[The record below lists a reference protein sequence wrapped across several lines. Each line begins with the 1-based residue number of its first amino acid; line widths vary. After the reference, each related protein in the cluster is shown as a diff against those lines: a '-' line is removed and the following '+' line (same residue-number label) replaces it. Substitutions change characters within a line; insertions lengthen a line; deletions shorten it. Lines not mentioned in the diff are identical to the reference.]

1 MKAQL
6 LSIALFCFATVLF
19 TSCDPNELDD
29 KSNYWN
35 SSTLVRLKL
44 NDKVKTITY
53 NDNAYKDEFN
63 QDGFITKSTYTSG
76 DMVSTTIHNYDSEG
90 KLTSTDFTS
99 TGSAGNASYS
109 TVYSYNNAG
118 RYIVQQPFHVM
129 ISGLVPNLSGVVTQY
144 GKIDYIFQGDN
155 MLLIQSNTYEN
166 TTYTDTTVVKY
177 NGKYPVSLTTKY
189 SFAKDMTY
197 ASNGMFKT
205 YTEGFQGP
213 GYYDERKYY
222 FKADDTF
229 LLEDSVVFNYTS
241 ETSNTKSVM
250 RYTYDSKKNVIA
262 ENNNGSLTEHT
273 YTYDSHNNWT
283 TKTTRYKDKDSSV
296 WQNGS
301 TETRT
306 ITYW

>member
-6 LSIALFCFATVLF
+6 LSIALFCFATVLL
-19 TSCDPNELDD
+19 TSCDPNELGD

-35 SSTLVRLKL
+35 SSTLVRMKLKD
-44 NDKVKTITY
+44 NVKTVISG
-53 NDNAYKDEFN
+53 DNAYKDEFN
-63 QDGFITKSTYTSG
+63 QDGFLTKSTYTNG
-76 DMVSTTIHNYDSEG
+76 EMVSTTVYNYDSNG

-99 TGSAGNASYS
+99 TGTTGNVSYS
-109 TVYSYNNAG
+109 TVYSYTNTG
-118 RYIVQQPFHVM
+118 KYVVQQPFHVM
-129 ISGLVPNLSGVVTQY
+129 ISGLVPNLSGVISQY
-144 GKIDYIFQGDN
+144 GKTDYIFQGDN

-166 TTYTDTTVVKY
+166 TTYIDTTIVKY

-222 FKADDTF
+222 FKADDTY
-229 LLEDSVVFNYTS
+229 LLEDSVVFNYNN
-241 ETSNTKSVM
+241 ETTNTKTVLKYS
-250 RYTYDSKKNVIA
+250 YDLNKNVVT
-262 ENNNGSLTEHT
+262 EDNDGSLTEHT
-273 YTYDSHNNWT
+273 YVYDSHKNWT
-283 TKTTRYKDKDSSV
+283 SKTTRTKEKGSSV